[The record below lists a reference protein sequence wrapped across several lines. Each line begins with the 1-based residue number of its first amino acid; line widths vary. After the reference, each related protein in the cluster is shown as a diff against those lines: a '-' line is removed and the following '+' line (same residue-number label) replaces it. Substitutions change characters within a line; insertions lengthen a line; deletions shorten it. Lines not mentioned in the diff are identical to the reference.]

1 MKDTFNK
8 VYLEYKDSKGNIY
21 DDLVFAVADLKYI
34 KKFEI
39 EKFYECLNNV
49 IFKLS
54 ENRLFQIIRILP
66 TNKPEYLFGVLY
78 YHLKDID
85 TDNSLSREFEY
96 LKQFADC
103 KVDIFMIVNYLRD
116 YRGNVNNA

>member
-85 TDNSLSREFEY
+85 TDNSLNREFEY
-96 LKQFADC
+96 LKQFVDC
-103 KVDIFMIVNYLRD
+103 RVDIFMIVNYLRD
-116 YRGNVNNA
+116 YREQCK